1 MILFFGFKWGVPL
14 RKKLKK
20 MDLFM
25 ESAESRVYGLADSR
39 SFSTRTLRAL
49 QPAHAKKVKR

>member
-1 MILFFGFKWGVPL
+1 MPL

-25 ESAESRVYGLADSR
+25 KSAESRVYGLADSR

-49 QPAHAKKVKR
+49 QPAHAKKVKKIKT